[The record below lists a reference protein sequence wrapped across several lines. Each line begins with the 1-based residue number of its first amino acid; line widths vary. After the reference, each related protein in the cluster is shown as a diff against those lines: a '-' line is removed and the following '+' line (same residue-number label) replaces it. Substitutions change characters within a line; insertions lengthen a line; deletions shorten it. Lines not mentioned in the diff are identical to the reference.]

1 MEKLYV
7 DGGVGGWEGGPD
19 MTTIINPQ
27 LPALPFRRQQPPFFS
42 CSLPRED
49 VKIFIDFFFK
59 KKDENPDYK
68 RKVWWIYILPFIFGL
83 KTVSVSLLSA
93 WIRFAFMV
101 ASNFKEQGMNLIKV
115 YLHT

>member
-1 MEKLYV
+1 MRIQKTEEKF
-7 DGGVGGWEGGPD
+7 GG
-19 MTTIINPQ
+19 
-27 LPALPFRRQQPPFFS
+27 
-42 CSLPRED
+42 
-49 VKIFIDFFFK
+49 
-59 KKDENPDYK
+59 
-68 RKVWWIYILPFIFGL
+68 FIFFRLVGL